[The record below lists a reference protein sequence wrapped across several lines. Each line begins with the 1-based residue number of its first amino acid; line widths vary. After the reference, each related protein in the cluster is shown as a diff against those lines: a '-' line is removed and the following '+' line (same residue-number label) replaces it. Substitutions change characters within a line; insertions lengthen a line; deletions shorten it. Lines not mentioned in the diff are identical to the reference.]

1 MTMPLIGSDALSY
14 AEALPPDWPGSFW
27 AHMFFWV
34 ILLILFIT
42 VVVLLFTWLERRW
55 LGRLQIRPG
64 PNRAGPFG
72 LLQPIADVFKLLLKE
87 DIVPDKADKWVHWLA
102 PVVAL
107 APALLVFAVIPF
119 QDGAL
124 LADLNIGILFILAVS
139 SMVVI
144 GVFMAGWGSSNK
156 YSLLGAMRTIAQEIS
171 YEIPLVLSI
180 VGVII
185 ISGTLSL
192 NDMVKAQQDVAFIF
206 VQPLGFIIYITA
218 ALAEVARTPFDLI
231 EADSELVA
239 GFHTEYS
246 GMKFALFFLVEY
258 AETLAVAAIATT
270 LFLGGWQGPFLPP
283 WMWFI
288 IKLFAVFMFIIWV
301 RGTLPRLRI
310 DQVMG
315 FAWKFLLPLAL
326 INLLLT
332 SLGILLWPEAPVWV
346 VSPLSIIVAVALVLL
361 WSKLFKL
368 GGGRVEV

>member
-1 MTMPLIGSDALSY
+1 MVTPLFNPDALSY
-14 AEALPPDWPGSFW
+14 AEALPPDWPGSFL
-27 AHMFFWV
+27 AHMLFWV

-42 VVVLLFTWLERRW
+42 VIVLLFTWLERRL

-72 LLQPIADVFKLLLKE
+72 LLQPVADVFKLLLKE
-87 DIVPDKADKWVHWLA
+87 DIVPDKSDKWVHWLA

-124 LADLNIGILFILAVS
+124 LADLNIGILFIMAVS
-139 SMVVI
+139 SVVVI

-180 VGVII
+180 IGVVI

-192 NDMVKAQQDVAFIF
+192 NEMVKAQQDVAFIF

-270 LFLGGWQGPFLPP
+270 LFLGGWQGPFLLP

-326 INLLLT
+326 LNVVITGAEVLIWPDAPLLVLGIINL
-332 SLGILLWPEAPVWV
+332 V
-346 VSPLSIIVAVALVLL
+346 VAIVVVLL
-361 WSKLFKL
+361 MSKLSKL
-368 GGGRVEV
+368 GGGRVPV

>member
-1 MTMPLIGSDALSY
+1 M
-14 AEALPPDWPGSFW
+14 
-27 AHMFFWV
+27 
-34 ILLILFIT
+34 
-42 VVVLLFTWLERRW
+42 
-55 LGRLQIRPG
+55 
-64 PNRAGPFG
+64 
-72 LLQPIADVFKLLLKE
+72 
-87 DIVPDKADKWVHWLA
+87 
-102 PVVAL
+102 
-107 APALLVFAVIPF
+107 
-119 QDGAL
+119 
-124 LADLNIGILFILAVS
+124 AVS
-139 SMVVI
+139 SVVVI

-180 VGVII
+180 IGVVI

-192 NDMVKAQQDVAFIF
+192 NEMVKAQQDVAFIF

-270 LFLGGWQGPFLPP
+270 LFLGGWQGPFLLP

-326 INLLLT
+326 LNVIITGAEVLIWPDAPLLILGIINL
-332 SLGILLWPEAPVWV
+332 V
-346 VSPLSIIVAVALVLL
+346 VAIVVVLL
-361 WSKLFKL
+361 MSKLSKL
-368 GGGRVEV
+368 GGGRVPV

>member
-1 MTMPLIGSDALSY
+1 MVTPLFNPDALSY
-14 AEALPPDWPGSFW
+14 AEALPPAWPGSFW
-27 AHMFFWV
+27 AHVLFWV

-42 VVVLLFTWLERRW
+42 VIVLLFTWLERRL

-72 LLQPIADVFKLLLKE
+72 LLQPVADVFKLLLNE
-87 DIVPDKADKWVHWLA
+87 DIVPDKSDKWVHWLA

-124 LADLNIGILFILAVS
+124 LADLNIGILFIMAVS
-139 SMVVI
+139 SVVVI

-180 VGVII
+180 IGVVI

-192 NDMVKAQQDVAFIF
+192 HEMVKAQQDVAFIF

-270 LFLGGWQGPFLPP
+270 LFLGGWQGPFLLP

-288 IKLFAVFMFIIWV
+288 IKLFAVFMFIIWI

-315 FAWKFLLPLAL
+315 FAWKCLLPLAL
-326 INLLLT
+326 LNVIITGAEVLIWPDAPLLVLGIINL
-332 SLGILLWPEAPVWV
+332 V
-346 VSPLSIIVAVALVLL
+346 VAIVVVLL
-361 WSKLFKL
+361 MSKLSKL
-368 GGGRVEV
+368 GGGRVPV

>member
-1 MTMPLIGSDALSY
+1 MPLFNADALSY

-27 AHMFFWV
+27 AHMLFWV

-42 VVVLLFTWLERRW
+42 VIVLLFTWLERRL

-72 LLQPIADVFKLLLKE
+72 LLQPVADVFKLLLKE
-87 DIVPDKADKWVHWLA
+87 DIVPDKSDKWVHWLA

-124 LADLNIGILFILAVS
+124 LADLNIGILFIMAVS
-139 SMVVI
+139 SVVVI

-180 VGVII
+180 IGVVI

-192 NDMVKAQQDVAFIF
+192 NEMVKAQQDVAFIF

-270 LFLGGWQGPFLPP
+270 LFLGGWQGPFLLP

-326 INLLLT
+326 LNVIITGAEVLIWPDAPLLILGIINL
-332 SLGILLWPEAPVWV
+332 V
-346 VSPLSIIVAVALVLL
+346 VAIVVVLL
-361 WSKLFKL
+361 MSKLSKL
-368 GGGRVEV
+368 GGGRVPV